1 MTVVT
6 EGLLQADLRAVL
18 QNINLGVLLL
28 NGDCRVVFWND
39 FMVLNSGRDSAD
51 VVGQLL
57 FDVCPELP
65 RLWLQKKVDAVFALQ
80 NLAFTSWQQRPYLFS
95 FSGSRPI
102 TGQAEAMYQNCTFS
116 PVLDAEGNVKFV
128 CLTIADAT
136 ETATQHLQLERLNQL
151 LQAEKDEQARLI
163 RKLEDTQAQLLQ
175 SEKMAAIGQLAAG
188 VAHEI
193 NNPVGYVYSNFSSLQ
208 GYVGDLF
215 ALIEAYQQ
223 AAQQQDAAFRAVLE
237 EINRKL
243 DYEFVREDMAD
254 LVKESRQGLERVKQ
268 IVQDLRDFSHIDS
281 GDWQPADLHKG
292 LDSTLNVIWNEIKFK
307 AEVVKSYGELPMI
320 ECLGS
325 QLNQV
330 FMNLIVNAAHA
341 IEKQGTI
348 WLETGCQGNWVFVR
362 VRDNGVGI
370 SAQHISRL
378 FEPFFTTKPVGQ
390 GTGLGL
396 SVSYSIVDKHNGRL
410 EVESEPGQGTTFTV
424 WLPVRQPQQQGGV
437 DTPALDG

>member
-1 MTVVT
+1 MTVEA
-6 EGLLQADLRAVL
+6 EGVLQSDLQAVL

-28 NGDCRVVFWND
+28 DGDCRVMFWNE

-51 VVGQLL
+51 VVGQSL
-57 FDVCPELP
+57 FEVFPELP
-65 RLWLQKKVDAVFALQ
+65 RLWLQKKVDSVFALQ
-80 NLAFTSWQQRPYLFS
+80 NLAFTSWQQRPHLFN
-95 FSGSRPI
+95 FSGNRPI

-116 PVLDAEGNVKFV
+116 PVLDAEGNVKYV
-128 CLTIADAT
+128 CLTIADAS
-136 ETATQHLQLERLNQL
+136 ETATQQLQLEQLNQL
-151 LQAEKDEQARLI
+151 LQAEKDEQSRLI
-163 RKLEDTQAQLLQ
+163 HKLEDTQAQLLQ

-215 ALIEAYQQ
+215 KLIDAYQK
-223 AAQQQDAAFRAVLE
+223 AAEQQDPAFRAVLE
-237 EINRKL
+237 EINRNL
-243 DYEFVREDMAD
+243 DYEFVRDDMAD

-281 GDWQPADLHKG
+281 GDWQLADLHKG

-307 AEVVKSYGELPMI
+307 AEVVKDYGDLPMV

-348 WLETGCQGNWVFVR
+348 WLETGCENDRVFVR
-362 VRDNGVGI
+362 VRDNGAGI
-370 SAQHISRL
+370 APQHISRL
-378 FEPFFTTKPVGQ
+378 FEPFYTTKPVGQ

-410 EVESEPGQGTTFTV
+410 EVESEVGKGTAFTV
-424 WLPVRQPQQQGGV
+424 WLPLHQPRPGNAGETAV
-437 DTPALDG
+437 S

>member
-6 EGLLQADLRAVL
+6 EGLVHADLRAVL

-28 NGDCRVVFWND
+28 DADCRVVFWND
-39 FMVLNSGRDSAD
+39 FMVLNSGQDSAD

-80 NLAFTSWQQRPYLFS
+80 NLAFTSWQQRPYLFN

-136 ETATQHLQLERLNQL
+136 EIATQHLQLERLNQL

-307 AEVVKSYGELPMI
+307 AEVIKSYGELPMI

-330 FMNLIVNAAHA
+330 FMNLIVNAGHA

-348 WLETGCQGNWVFVR
+348 WLETGCQDDWVFVR

-370 SAQHISRL
+370 APQHLSRL

-410 EVESEPGQGTTFTV
+410 EVESELGQGTTFTV
-424 WLPVRQPQQQGGV
+424 WLPVRQPLQQGGGDAPV
-437 DTPALDG
+437 SDH

>member
-1 MTVVT
+1 MTVET
-6 EGLLQADLRAVL
+6 EGLLQSDLQAVL

-28 NGDCRVVFWND
+28 DGECRVMFWNE

-51 VVGQLL
+51 VVGKSL
-57 FDVCPELP
+57 FEVCPELP
-65 RLWLQKKVDAVFALQ
+65 RLWVQKKVDSVFALQ
-80 NLAFTSWQQRPYLFS
+80 NLAFTSWQQRPSLFN

-116 PVLDAEGNVKFV
+116 PVLDAEDNVKYV
-128 CLTIADAT
+128 CLTVADAT

-151 LQAEKDEQARLI
+151 LQSEKDEQARLI

-208 GYVGDLF
+208 NYVGDLF
-215 ALIEAYQQ
+215 SLIDAYQK
-223 AAQQQDAAFRAVLE
+223 AAEQQDAAFRSVLE
-237 EINRKL
+237 GINRRL
-243 DYEFVREDMAD
+243 DYEFVRDDMAD

-281 GDWQPADLHKG
+281 GDWQLADLHKG

-307 AEVVKSYGELPMI
+307 AEVVKDYGDLPMV

-341 IEKQGTI
+341 IEKQGMI
-348 WLETGCQGNWVFVR
+348 WLETGRQGELVFVR
-362 VRDNGVGI
+362 VRDNGGGI
-370 SAQHISRL
+370 APQHLSRL

-410 EVESEPGQGTTFTV
+410 EVESEVGKGTAFTV
-424 WLPVRQPQQQGGV
+424 WLPLRQPQQESVGEASA
-437 DTPALDG
+437 P